1 MYFEP
6 KSKIMAWIVRN
17 KDEVLLISNNKPE
30 RINHR
35 YWGFNVETVMND
47 EYADTTFIKLP
58 SDADELLIGRHI
70 TWEDEP
76 VEIKDE

>member
-1 MYFEP
+1 MTW
-6 KSKIMAWIVRN
+6 MVRN
-17 KDEVLLISNNKPE
+17 NDGTLLISNNKPK
-30 RINHR
+30 RVNHR

-58 SDADELLIGRHI
+58 SDADERLIGRHI

-76 VEIKDE
+76 VEIK